1 MAVDWGF
8 VDLFQNV
15 EVIGQVGH
23 GEFGFSALEADR
35 ADKQTKPVLLMHKDM
50 LDMAR
55 TLDLAA
61 LARFVAV
68 GMVLP
73 LGLRRWIRLVSILSN
88 SHFSL
93 LRDR

>member
-1 MAVDWGF
+1 
-8 VDLFQNV
+8 
-15 EVIGQVGH
+15 
-23 GEFGFSALEADR
+23 
-35 ADKQTKPVLLMHKDM
+35 
-50 LDMAR
+50 
-55 TLDLAA
+55 